1 MSTATAHAARS
12 AGPATQAIR
21 QTEGDLTRWL
31 REVLDGTGASP
42 AQMVITTVLGCIPYV
57 GQALDARN
65 IVLAIMALSDEPDDS
80 ERWLDLVLGLIA
92 LVPGFGDAL
101 KNVFKLLR
109 AGKPMGRIL
118 DALPNSL
125 RGHIEQWF
133 RALDWARYTRELSSL
148 ADTLLGKLVD
158 LFDGWL
164 TRAVMGQPR
173 VRQVIGQ
180 LQQVQQRAHAKI
192 DEAMQVL
199 QRSHEQ
205 ALKDPLPSTT
215 AASPAARSPG
225 AKSAPPGSRAG
236 GDVKATTTGTAT
248 PPHGN
253 ASASH
258 RQSPPRKS
266 NGRLGSSGEHITDY
280 YFVKRN
286 RTRAKV
292 SNLGALWEYQQP
304 GHNGIDHVWHND
316 RLPLK
321 YRITDTKATARP
333 RHRLMTPKAF
343 YDAAAQGIDIFLG
356 WEDEGSIRN
365 ATPPS
370 TVGDGKELSHTWVVR
385 KIGQAKILAE
395 HRRVLEREIKR
406 WERGFNKDA
415 TGTWRLSGK
424 APYDRSVVTVVQ
436 SNIDQHDKSTGS
448 DVPTCSRPVK
458 SHQIAAEFIIP
469 TEIYFE

>member
-1 MSTATAHAARS
+1 MSAVATTARS

-21 QTEGDLTRWL
+21 RTEGDLTQWL
-31 REVLDGTGASP
+31 KEVLDGTGASP

-65 IVLAIMALSDEPDDS
+65 IILAIMALADEPDDS
-80 ERWLDLVLGLIA
+80 ECWLDLVLAMVA

-118 DALPNSL
+118 DALPNQL

-133 RALDWARYTRELSSL
+133 RTLDWARYTRELTSL
-148 ADTLLGKLVD
+148 TDTLLGKLVS

-164 TRAVMGQPR
+164 TRAVMGQAR
-173 VRQVIGQ
+173 VKQVLGQ
-180 LQQVQQRAHAKI
+180 LQVLQQRAQARI
-192 DEAMQVL
+192 DEAMQGLKLSHQRAL
-199 QRSHEQ
+199 Q
-205 ALKDPLPSTT
+205 DPLPSTT

-225 AKSAPPGSRAG
+225 TKAAPPGSSASG
-236 GDVKATTTGTAT
+236 NVKTTTSGTPT

-253 ASASH
+253 ANGSH

-286 RTRAKV
+286 KARRKV
-292 SNLGALWEYQQP
+292 SNLGTLWEYQQP
-304 GHNGIDHVWHND
+304 GHNGIDHVWHHE
-316 RLPLK
+316 RLPFN

-385 KIGQAKILAE
+385 KIGQARITAE
-395 HRRVLEREIKR
+395 HQEILREAIEKWRRE
-406 WERGFNKDA
+406 FSKDA
-415 TGTWRLSGK
+415 TGKWHLSGK

-436 SNIDQHDKSTGS
+436 SNIDQHDKSPTGG
-448 DVPTCSRPVK
+448 DLPTCSRPVK
-458 SHQIAAEFIIP
+458 VHQIAAEFIIP